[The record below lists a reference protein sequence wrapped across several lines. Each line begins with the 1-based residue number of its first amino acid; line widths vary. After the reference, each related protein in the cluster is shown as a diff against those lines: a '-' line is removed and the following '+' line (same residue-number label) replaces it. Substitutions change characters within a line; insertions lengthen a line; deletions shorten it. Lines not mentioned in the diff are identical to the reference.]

1 MADPDLRTHLAA
13 ALAAAPDGPLRVGFS
28 GGLDS
33 SALLHALAALP
44 EARARGLAAIHVD
57 HGLHADSAAWAEHC
71 VALCA
76 ALQLPLTI
84 LRVHVTR
91 DCGDGLEAAARTAR
105 YTAFAGALPAGGVL
119 ALAHHRDDQAETV
132 LLKLLRGAGPEGLGG
147 MRPLR
152 AFAGGW
158 LWRPLL
164 DRPRRALAGYV
175 AAHGLACIDDP
186 ANAEPGL
193 ARSFLRHTILPQ
205 LARHWPDP
213 AQALAASAALC
224 RDAAAHLEA
233 EATAALA
240 ALQSDTA
247 AGLDM
252 ADFDATSLDARG
264 WCALPAALRGRVLER
279 WLHALDLPAP
289 TRTQRAT
296 LEHQLATARSDRVP
310 RVAWPGA
317 EVRAWRGRL
326 YALPIALDPPD
337 GWKLDWN
344 GAPLALPGGGKIE
357 LQPRSLVLDPPL
369 RVRQRR
375 AGEHLQPAS
384 DPHTRTLHDLFQRW
398 GVPPW
403 RRGRCPLIEDADGHL
418 LAVADLTCTDAGA
431 ALFARLGARP
441 RWLPGGRA
449 DPPAIASTGP
459 LR

>member
-1 MADPDLRTHLAA
+1 MADSDLRTHLAA

-28 GGLDS
+28 GGPDS

-71 VALCA
+71 GALCA
-76 ALQLPLTI
+76 ALQLPLTVA
-84 LRVHVTR
+84 RVRVAR
-91 DCGDGLEAAARTAR
+91 DRGDGLEAAARTAR
-105 YTAFAGALPAGGVL
+105 YAAFAGALPAGGVL

-164 DRPRRALAGYV
+164 DLPRRALAGYA

-247 AGLDM
+247 AGLDA
-252 ADFDATSLDARG
+252 ADSEAASLDASG

-279 WLHALDLPAP
+279 WLHAQDLPAP

-310 RVAWPGA
+310 RVAWSGA

-326 YALPIALDPPD
+326 YAMPVAPDPPD

-344 GAPLALPGGGKIE
+344 GAPLALPGGGRIE
-357 LQPRSLVLDPPL
+357 LQPQSLVLDPPL

-375 AGEHLQPAS
+375 AGEHLQPAN
-384 DPHTRTLHDLFQRW
+384 DPHTRTLHDLFQQR
-398 GVPPW
+398 GIPPW
-403 RRGRCPLIEDADGHL
+403 RRGRCPLIEDAGGHL
-418 LAVADLTCTDAGA
+418 LAVADLASTDAGA